1 MHRVPR
7 LLRSLSRAPACARP
21 RALAALACLAVAGA
35 AGPAVA
41 GQAMLFSY
49 NGGGAIPPGQT
60 NQSGPGFVTVL
71 ASSSAF
77 FGQANAYEF
86 LGGVGVSAFATSR
99 GLNMQAQAF
108 AGYSQSMTVVCP
120 LADAAGDLLAGCI
133 LPISIVADG
142 QTSASGNP
150 DSGNPKVFGSAQA
163 SYNFRWTISGPGI
176 HHEGSAVVDQRSL
189 DNGTHTLDITGNPLG
204 GVREV
209 VVNNGDRISFT
220 LQAGAG
226 AFTDNLGDGTAS
238 AVADFSHTLRW
249 GGVSGATGANGAAL
263 APGSVQLLGDDGF
276 DYMNAAPPNPFT
288 SPVPEPATALLW
300 ALGGAL
306 WLLRRRVRPAGTAV
320 CADGAAA

>member
-7 LLRSLSRAPACARP
+7 LSRSLSPVPA
-21 RALAALACLAVAGA
+21 RALTALACLALAGA
-35 AGPAVA
+35 AGPAAA
-41 GQAMLFSY
+41 GRAMLFSY
-49 NGGGAIPPGQT
+49 NGGGFIPPDQT
-60 NQSGPGFVTVL
+60 NQVGTGRTTVQ
-71 ASSSAF
+71 ASTSAF

-86 LGGVGVSAFATSR
+86 LGGIGVSAFATSR

-108 AGYSQSMTVVCP
+108 ASFSQSMTAVCP
-120 LADAAGDLLAGCI
+120 LDDAAGDLLAGCI

-150 DSGNPKVFGSAQA
+150 NSNNPTVFGTAQA
-163 SYNFRWTISGPGI
+163 SYNFRWTISGRGI
-176 HHEGSAVVDQRSL
+176 NIEGSAVVDQRSL

-204 GVREV
+204 GVHEV
-209 VVNNGDRISFT
+209 VVNNGERITIT

-226 AFTDNLGDGTAS
+226 AFTDNNGDGMAS

-249 GGVSGATGANGAAL
+249 GGVQGARGVNGQVLAAGA
-263 APGSVQLLGDDGF
+263 VQLLGDDGF

-300 ALGGAL
+300 TLGGAL
-306 WLLRRRVRPAGTAV
+306 WLLRRRARPAGPAA